1 MKQTNKYMNT
11 TKIKANIIRRIA
23 LKGIKLCRSKQ
34 TVIHFHES
42 DELEAA
48 LEAAIENIIYIELYH
63 KGEAFFQAMNLLGK
77 HLKFKAKYKH

>member
-1 MKQTNKYMNT
+1 MNT

-42 DELEAA
+42 DSLEYALEAA
-48 LEAAIENIIYIELYH
+48 LDNIIYIQLYN

-77 HLKFKAKYKH
+77 HLRFKAKYNIK